1 MCLQV
6 IYKLVHMILIQAS
19 DSNEMVTE
27 QLCASFF
34 PGVWC
39 IRQDSHLDGMGQH
52 YGLKAEAREKSYQL
66 L

>member
-1 MCLQV
+1 
-6 IYKLVHMILIQAS
+6 MILIQAS